1 MPTRLPRHDL
11 LPFPLQAP
19 AGTTIGPMII
29 GLSLLIGLTTTTI
42 LFCSHFHQIE
52 GDRAHGKMSPL
63 VRLGGEKAT
72 QVGAW

>member
-1 MPTRLPRHDL
+1 
-11 LPFPLQAP
+11 
-19 AGTTIGPMII
+19 MII
-29 GLSLLIGLTTTTI
+29 GLSLLVGITTTTI

-72 QVGAW
+72 QVRESNLHLVCPSTQLSSLLVFCFL